1 MAVDTTNLDN
11 KSGATSPSAT
21 SIAQS
26 GSDGASTIKE
36 KEIEIA
42 LAKKAS
48 VATITAAPPSPLSQT
63 TISAPAAIRGASLN
77 VGIPCIVTSKRSRF
91 RAFARYIGEV
101 EGENGPWVGVEVPI
115 SENWGSDKLDGRQW
129 NDGSWGGVQYFQLNQ
144 GSIEWEEAE
153 ERAARRRRLEQINA
167 IIYQD
172 SKGVKRSADLL
183 SIERSKRMRSSSPVA
198 SETSAVSDVRGL
210 FVRPQQILYVIGAV
224 DADV

>member
-1 MAVDTTNLDN
+1 MDIDTDLERSPGTL
-11 KSGATSPSAT
+11 SPSTA

-36 KEIEIA
+36 SA

-48 VATITAAPPSPLSQT
+48 VATITAANPSPLSQST
-63 TISAPAAIRGASLN
+63 SDANASKGVSLN

-115 SENWGSDKLDGRQW
+115 NESWGSDKLEGRQW
-129 NDGSWGGVQYFQLNQ
+129 NDGSWGGVQYFQINH
-144 GSIEWEEAE
+144 GSEWEEAE
-153 ERAARRRRLEQINA
+153 ERATRRRRLEQINA
-167 IIYQD
+167 IMHQD
-172 SKGVKRSADLL
+172 SKGVKRGGDRISL
-183 SIERSKRMRSSSPVA
+183 ERAKRMRSASPVTSEA
-198 SETSAVSDVRGL
+198 SVSDVRGL